1 MRKKKAE
8 KQTELIEMLLRLV
21 YTWYQSDREL
31 AEKIAVDQVI
41 ERRLE
46 MVEERTKVFQ
56 QEMEE
61 NRKIMHD
68 ILNEIQ
74 RIRCQ
79 LSTGI

>member
-1 MRKKKAE
+1 MRKRKAE